1 MQLVRDVCVVSPE
14 VSPGAEGDVRGGGD
28 ILGRGTSLA
37 FGRSFIEQLLHK
49 ATSLQLLP

>member
-1 MQLVRDVCVVSPE
+1 MSAGLLW
-14 VSPGAEGDVRGGGD
+14 GAIFHLMGLRGGGD